1 MKESPDSFWRQ
12 FLWWGLVLSL
22 IVGSNAVAQISLVSS
37 FLSSGNGVLDSF
49 MVVNDVS
56 GTDIR
61 VTNFEAHTAKYLLGE
76 VDSLA
81 QMKAA
86 DTKLVWISGSKL
98 NYNGTAIS
106 WHYIYASF
114 GQSKEYLFYT
124 LGSDIIFEGVG
135 ELRDG
140 TAIIDTDWIDSDSA
154 LTIAEAA
161 GGSNFRSIYP
171 DWEIKA
177 VLNMALFPP
186 FLTYWRITY
195 SSDSTGEKFYVLFDA
210 VTGELVTGVEP
221 ERQSADVPYSP
232 KLSQNYP
239 NPFNPVT
246 TIEYRITR
254 KDHVRLCVLDILG
267 REVNV
272 IVDEIKTHGVYQVIW
287 DGKDSKGKSV
297 SSGIYLYELW
307 AGSFRQ
313 MRRMLLIR

>member
-22 IVGSNAVAQISLVSS
+22 IVGGNAVAQISLVSS
-37 FLSSGNGVLDSF
+37 FVSSGNGVLDSF

-61 VTNFEAHTAKYLLGE
+61 VTNFEAHTAKYLLGK

-106 WHYIYASF
+106 WRYIYASF

-171 DWEIKA
+171 DWKIKA
-177 VLNMALFPP
+177 ALNMALFPP

-195 SSDSTGEKFYVLFDA
+195 SSDSTGEKLYVLFDA

-232 KLSQNYP
+232 ELSRNYP
-239 NPFNPVT
+239 NPFNSST
-246 TIEYRITR
+246 QIKYGLIQAG
-254 KDHVRLCVLDILG
+254 KVRLKVFDVLG
-267 REVNV
+267 REVATL
-272 IVDEIKTHGVYQVIW
+272 VDGYQAAGVYNVNF
-287 DGKDSKGKSV
+287 DASRLA
-297 SSGIYLYELW
+297 SGIYIYIIET
-307 AGSFRQ
+307 GSFINVKK
-313 MRRMLLIR
+313 MMLIK